1 MEMAKKQ
8 VTKKTNKSTQKP
20 ASFKKYIKWF
30 WIVFA
35 SGIAG
40 IFLLFLLASWGFL
53 GEMPTFEILE
63 NPQTNLATQVISSD
77 GKVLGKYY
85 LKDNRTPVDYK
96 QLPEDLVNALIATE
110 DARFYDHSGIDVRGT
125 IRAFAYLGTKGGAST
140 ISQQLAR
147 QLFVGVRSRNMFQ
160 AGIQKIKEWV
170 IATRLERQYT
180 KEEIIA
186 MYFNIYDFGNNADGI
201 RSAARIYFGKEPQ
214 ELQIEE
220 SAMLVG
226 MFKNSSLFD
235 PRRRPEMVK
244 NRRNVVL
251 AQMHKY
257 EYITEEAKDSLQKL
271 PLAINYTPESHN
283 EGLGTYFRE
292 HLKGFLKKWVN
303 ENPKNENGDKYN
315 IYLDGLKIYTTIDSR
330 MQQYAEEAVEEHMKK
345 LQAEFYHQNTK
356 KRNKNAPFARDVEQ
370 KSIDLAMDRAIRQSE
385 RWRVMKEEGKSEK
398 EILASFDVKLPMTL
412 FSWTHKNN
420 RVDTIMTPR
429 DSIIYSKFFLR
440 ASFMSL
446 EPQSGKVKA
455 WVGGINYRNFKYDMV
470 KQGKRQIGST
480 FKPFVYATAIDQLH
494 LSPCDSMPN
503 GPFCIEEGKYGLL
516 EPWCPKNSSGKYE
529 GMRTLKGALANSVNT
544 VTARLMDKVGPAN
557 VRSLA
562 QRLGVEAEIEEV
574 PSIALGTPDISLYEM
589 LGAYG
594 TFVNKGVY
602 VKPVIV
608 TRIEDKNG
616 TILYEFVPETRDV
629 LSEEVAYTVVNLM
642 EGVTQSGSGRRLRT
656 KGANKWNKMYD
667 EIMTGYPYEFKNPI
681 AGKTGTTQNNSD
693 GWFIGMVPNL
703 ISGAWVGGEDRQIRF
718 ASTTYGQGASMA
730 LPIWG
735 LFMKKCYADDAL
747 FVSKE
752 EFPKPD
758 EEDMTI
764 RVDCDKVD
772 PSKGNT
778 NEDDPEDKLD
788 GIDFD

>member
-1 MEMAKKQ
+1 MAKKQ
-8 VTKKTNKSTQKP
+8 VKKKGQKP
-20 ASFKKYIKWF
+20 SKFRKFVKWF

-35 SGIAG
+35 GGISS
-40 IFLLFLLASWGFL
+40 ILLLFLLASWGFL
-53 GEMPTFEILE
+53 GDMPSFEILE
-63 NPQTNLATQVISSD
+63 NPQTNLATQVISAD

-96 QLPEDLVNALIATE
+96 ELPKDLVNALIATE
-110 DARFYDHSGIDVRGT
+110 DARFHDHSGIDVRGT
-125 IRAFAYLGTKGGAST
+125 IRAFAYLGSKGGAST

-186 MYFNIYDFGNNADGI
+186 MYFNIYDFNNNADGI

-214 ELQIEE
+214 DLLIEE

-235 PRRRPEMVK
+235 PRKRPERVK
-244 NRRNVVL
+244 TRRNVVL
-251 AQMHKY
+251 AQMYKY
-257 EYITEEAKDSLQKL
+257 EYITEKVKDSLQNL
-271 PLAINYTPESHN
+271 PLGLNYTPESHN

-303 ENPKNENGDKYN
+303 ENPKDNGDKYN

-330 MQQYAEEAVEEHMKK
+330 MQKYAEEAVDEHMRK
-345 LQAEFYHQNTK
+345 LQAEFFHQNTK

-370 KSIDLAMDRAIRQSE
+370 RSIDLALDRAMQQSE
-385 RWRVMKEEGKSEK
+385 RWRIMKAEGKTEDV
-398 EILASFDVKLPMTL
+398 IRASFDRKTPMTV
-412 FSWTHKNN
+412 FSWKHKNN
-420 RVDTIMTPR
+420 RIDTIMTPR
-429 DSIIYSKFFLR
+429 DSIIYSKFHLR

-455 WVGGINYRNFKYDMV
+455 WVGGINYRSFKYDMV
-470 KQGKRQIGST
+470 KQGRRQIGST

-503 GPFCIEEGKYGLL
+503 GPFCIEEGKFGLL
-516 EPWCPKNSSGKYE
+516 EPWCPKNSDDKYE
-529 GMRTLKGALANSVNT
+529 GMRTLKGALASSVNT

-562 QRLGVEAEIEEV
+562 QRLGVESEIEEV

-594 TFVNKGVY
+594 TFVNQGVY

-616 TILYEFVPETRDV
+616 TILYEFVPETKDV

-642 EGVTQSGSGRRLRT
+642 EGVTKDGSGVRLRT
-656 KGANKWNKMYD
+656 KGAEKYNPMYR
-667 EIMTGYPYEFKNPI
+667 EIITGYPYEFKNPI

-718 ASTTYGQGASMA
+718 ATTKYGQGASMS
-730 LPIWG
+730 LPIWAV
-735 LFMKKCYADDAL
+735 FMKKCYADASL
-747 FVSKE
+747 SVSKDK
-752 EFPKPD
+752 FPAPD
-758 EEDMTI
+758 EEEMTI
-764 RVDCDKVD
+764 NVDCDKIAEKKKD
-772 PSKGNT
+772 TKG
-778 NEDDPEDKLD
+778 DDSDEKLD